1 MTDLEK
7 ELELPEFESHFTFE
21 TIVQTHGRDEEG
33 AIENIERMINPEVMN
48 GIEFVMAC
56 GMGFEV
62 DVDKVKEIEN
72 GWFELILEWSG
83 SWSIN
88 ANNETEAREK
98 AKALLEEVLTPFYRI
113 LEIEADKRSRFEFKE
128 LKNQQVTDVCA
139 Y

>member
-1 MTDLEK
+1 MNNLEK
-7 ELELPEFESHFTFE
+7 ELELPEFETHFTFE

-33 AIENIERMINPEVMN
+33 AIENIERMINPDVMN

-62 DVDKVKEIEN
+62 EVEKVKEVEN

-88 ANNETEAREK
+88 ANNDSEAREK
-98 AKALLEEVLTPFYRI
+98 AKALLEEVLTPFYQI
-113 LEIEADKRSRFEFKE
+113 LENEADRRSRFEFRE
-128 LKNQQVTDVCA
+128 LKNQKITDVCP